1 MKKIV
6 SHLKDEVVPIFSHL
20 RFPYLT
26 SGWEKVCDIC
36 NVIMKCLMTSCKFK
50 GISASC
56 RAFWIGVLITKS
68 ILKMRKGIKH
78 SQKMQDKE
86 SQTPLSNISL
96 ENSKS
101 DPEVSEISLSG
112 TLSGVSFLISN
123 V

>member
-1 MKKIV
+1 
-6 SHLKDEVVPIFSHL
+6 
-20 RFPYLT
+20 
-26 SGWEKVCDIC
+26 
-36 NVIMKCLMTSCKFK
+36 
-50 GISASC
+50 
-56 RAFWIGVLITKS
+56 
-68 ILKMRKGIKH
+68 MRKGIKH